1 MNVSKQIITEEELH
15 AFVDGRLAAKQRD
28 AVEQYLAGNPE
39 EAERI
44 RVYQKLNHSLQQAYA
59 PQLQE
64 PLPKRLH
71 VKGFPTRWIFLQHPL
86 VASAAALL
94 MLTTGGV
101 TGWLLHAEQNLN
113 KTIIASLA
121 KPAYVA
127 HVVYTP
133 EVLHPVEVD
142 AQHEQH
148 LFKWLS
154 NRLGGNV
161 KAPDISRLGYHLV
174 GGRLLP
180 AEEKPAAQFMYEN
193 QSGTRLTLYIR
204 SGFTENRETAFRYNQ
219 QQGIGTFYWVDRSF
233 GYALSGSLPREELLN
248 IADALYAAFTG

>member
-1 MNVSKQIITEEELH
+1 MSKQTVTEEELH
-15 AFVDGRLAAKQRD
+15 AYVDGRLDTQQCQS
-28 AVEQYLAGNPE
+28 VEQYLAENPE
-39 EAERI
+39 EAERV
-44 RVYQKLNHSLQQAYA
+44 RVYQRLNQSLQQAYA

-64 PLPKRLH
+64 PVPKRLQ
-71 VKGFPTRWIFLQHPL
+71 VKGFPVQWAFLQRPL
-86 VASAAALL
+86 IASAAALV
-94 MLTTGGV
+94 MLITGGA
-101 TGWLLHAEQNLN
+101 TGWLLHAEQNVNL
-113 KTIIASLA
+113 TIMVSLA

-142 AQHEQH
+142 AQHDQH

-154 NRLGGNV
+154 NRLGGDV
-161 KAPDISRLGYHLV
+161 KAPDISKLGYHLV

-180 AEEKPAAQFMYEN
+180 AEDKPAAQFMYEN

-204 SGFTENRETAFRYNQ
+204 SGFTENRETAFRYNE

-233 GYALSGSLPREELLN
+233 GYALSGSLQRAELLDV
-248 IADALYAAFTG
+248 ADALYVALAG